1 MILGG
6 VLFFVALLAL
16 GVSASIVVGYYSM
29 LMAGDVVN
37 SAQERLPG
45 LQIPAISGVINR
57 IQEKIPML
65 GVIVERFQE
74 RIPALSRGQGKQS
87 EE

>member
-45 LQIPAISGVINR
+45 LQIPAISDVFNR
-57 IQEKIPML
+57 VQEKIPML
-65 GVIVERFQE
+65 GVISERFQE